1 MKWQKNHSCFDSR
14 SLKVALDSSP
24 LWGAARVEDTYN
36 LLGHALRKAL
46 SVIAKAQELSLATVA
61 VNAGA
66 EIITGTSLKAAL
78 DLDWDDPTERKEA
91 LSTILE
97 SLNSVE
103 SWVEQK
109 NDLSSEIKTQAK
121 NSIQDARQIEAQ
133 DVEEALDASPK
144 LTCMCC

>member
-1 MKWQKNHSCFDSR
+1 M
-14 SLKVALDSSP
+14 
-24 LWGAARVEDTYN
+24 
-36 LLGHALRKAL
+36 
-46 SVIAKAQELSLATVA
+46 
-61 VNAGA
+61 NAGA

-91 LSTILE
+91 LSTILQ

-121 NSIQDARQIEAQ
+121 NSIQSGRQIEAQ
-133 DVEEALDASPK
+133 DVEEELDGSPK
-144 LTCMCC
+144 LRKGVAKDRRISYELVPNLLVKLLTSKYLPLS